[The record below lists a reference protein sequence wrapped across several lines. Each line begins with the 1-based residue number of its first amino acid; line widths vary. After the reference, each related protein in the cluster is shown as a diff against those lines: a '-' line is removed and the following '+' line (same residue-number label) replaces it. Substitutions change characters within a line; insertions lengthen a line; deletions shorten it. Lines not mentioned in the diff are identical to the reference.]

1 MLQAAGTATAKIAR
15 EIMTATRIGTA
26 KGIVTET
33 VKETDATETV
43 TAETPVSLCHFSDSF
58 FPTDT
63 VQDVPAVAD
72 AAEATT
78 GSRTAETANGASAL
92 GPARARASRRRSAS
106 PRRRS
111 RRSRSR
117 TRSRSPRSRS
127 RSRSRDRRG
136 KSSDTFARS
145 LGGPMNAD
153 HEEAVEFAKVSKR
166 EHRVYVGNLSYE
178 VRYRDLMEFMRGAGE
193 VLFAEV
199 LVTPTG
205 VSKGCGIV
213 EFASQED
220 AQRAVR
226 ELSELPLLGRPVFI
240 REVRP
245 RNRGALRRDT
255 CPRQDWRSDG
265 WAGSQRSAPPR
276 VLPRTTTLAR
286 SRTRAISS
294 TSATYLPYQAG
305 WQDLKDLFRVAGNI
319 VRADINLGADGRP
332 KGSGTVVFETPK
344 DAQAA
349 ISMYHGTDWYGRTL
363 EVREDR
369 YADLSGAGGLPRR
382 VPRRTARARAWG
394 TRARRR
400 VPRGLPGWRVRR
412 RRGRATFSNQ
422 DLYADY
428 SGPDQ
433 GGAYGGGHGG
443 GYGAHG
449 GAHHGAGF
457 AGPGGAGYVEPEPSQ
472 QIMVRNVRAPN
483 FLPTFSGFPSLIL
496 AHLSSYRGRRRTRDL
511 VELFE
516 TTGQV
521 ELAEILFDGARSKGC
536 GVVQFAQ
543 VGEAETAIAK
553 FQQYMYGG
561 RPLDVRFQRPLAHI
575 HAHIC
580 QGRAAWCRAGGYGVV
595 RLRLFFFFLLSHPPE
610 IQTQAEKRSDCVV
623 CLYISYRMVKTPS
636 YSLKIKHWQN

>member
-1 MLQAAGTATAKIAR
+1 MDVDMQIKDEGPMEEEKRSSDAPGGRDRDRKDR
-15 EIMTATRIGTA
+15 ERDYDRD
-26 KGIVTET
+26 KDRDRERDRDRDR
-33 VKETDATETV
+33 ERDRRDRDRDRR
-43 TAETPVSLCHFSDSF
+43 DSGR
-58 FPTDT
+58 P
-63 VQDVPAVAD
+63 
-72 AAEATT
+72 
-78 GSRTAETANGASAL
+78 SRGGRGGGDHWEPDSRNGERRKRS
-92 GPARARASRRRSAS
+92 RSRSRSRSRRRSAS

-240 REVRP
+240 REDRETEA
-245 RNRGALRRDT
+245 RFGAT
-255 CPRQDWRSDG
+255 PVPG
-265 WAGSQRSAPPR
+265 KIGAAMAGQGLNAAPP
-276 VLPRTTTLAR
+276 PRPPSHNYFGTQSNPGNQL
-286 SRTRAISS
+286 
-294 TSATYLPYQAG
+294 YVGNLPYQAG

-369 YADLSGAGGLPRR
+369 YAGLSGAGGFRGGFR
-382 VPRRTARARAWG
+382 GA
-394 TRARRR
+394 
-400 VPRGLPGWRVRR
+400 PRGLG
-412 RRGRATFSNQ
+412 RGGLGRGGGFRGGFRGGAFGGAAGGRDFSNQ

-472 QIMVRNVRAPN
+472 QIMVRN
-483 FLPTFSGFPSLIL
+483 LPWST
-496 AHLSSYRGRRRTRDL
+496 ANEDL

-561 RPLDVRFQRPLAHI
+561 RPLDVRFNDRWHTFTPTSAK
-575 HAHIC
+575 
-580 QGRAAWCRAGGYGVV
+580 GGQLGVG
-595 RLRLFFFFLLSHPPE
+595 
-610 IQTQAEKRSDCVV
+610 QAD
-623 CLYISYRMVKTPS
+623 MV
-636 YSLKIKHWQN
+636 